1 MAMRIFTQEWRRI
14 MDKFVAPLGWN
25 SWDCYGA
32 AVDEDTVRK
41 NADFMAKHLKEYGW
55 QYIVVDIQWYEPAA
69 KNHEYNNFTSLC
81 TDEYSR
87 LIPAENRFPSSAGG
101 KGFTVLAEYVHSLG
115 LKFGIH
121 IMRGIP
127 RQAVHNNTKIKGSQK
142 TAREIA
148 KMSSICV
155 WNTDMYG
162 VDPSKEGAK
171 EYYDSIFELYASWG
185 VDFIKCDDIAR
196 ELPHEETELVLLSNS
211 LKNCGR
217 DMVLS
222 LSPGPALLEKA
233 ELYKQTANMWR
244 ITDDFWD
251 KWDALYN
258 MFERAEKWCTHSGAG
273 HWPDAD
279 MLPIG
284 PVRQDYDKSD
294 STKFTKD
301 EQITMLTL
309 WSIFRSPLMIGGEMT
324 KFDNFT
330 MSLVTNKNIMEMHKY
345 SRNSHQVWRK
355 EIDGIEHILW
365 TSTCAKGG
373 LYIAIFNTGDTGS
386 NITLNFEDVE
396 TDNADVKELWSG
408 EEIAKGVSSIDISLP
423 EHGAKAYYLTKIA

>member
-1 MAMRIFTQEWRRI
+1 
-14 MDKFVAPLGWN
+14 MDKSKAPLGWN

-32 AVDEDTVRK
+32 AVNEETVRK

-55 QYIVVDIQWYEPAA
+55 DYIVVDIQWYEPSAR
-69 KNHEYNNFTSLC
+69 NHEYNNFTPLC
-81 TDEYSR
+81 MDEYSR

-101 KGFTVLAEYVHSLG
+101 KGFTELAAYVHSLG

-127 RQAVHNNTKIKGSQK
+127 RQAVHANSKIKGSQK

-148 KMSSICV
+148 KMASICE

-196 ELPHEETELVLLSNS
+196 ELPHEETELILLSNA

-233 ELYKQTANMWR
+233 ELYKQVSNMWR

-251 KWDALYN
+251 KWDALYE
-258 MFERAEKWCTHSGAG
+258 MFSRAEKWCTHSGAG

-284 PVRQDYDKSD
+284 AIRQDYDKSD
-294 STKFTKD
+294 CTKFTQD
-301 EQITMLTL
+301 EQVTMLTL

-324 KFDNFT
+324 KFDDFT
-330 MSLVTNKNIMEMHKY
+330 MGLVTNKEILKMHKN

-355 EIDGIEHILW
+355 EINGTEHILW
-365 TSTCAKGG
+365 TSTDCEGG
-373 LYIAIFNTGDTGS
+373 VYIAIFNTGDSGS
-386 NITLNFEDVE
+386 SITLNLEDVE
-396 TDNADVKELWSG
+396 INTADVLELWSG
-408 EEIAKGVSSIDISLP
+408 KEIAKGVSSINIQLP
-423 EHGAKAYYLTKIA
+423 SHGAKAYHLG

>member
-1 MAMRIFTQEWRRI
+1 MTKTSPM
-14 MDKFVAPLGWN
+14 GWN

-32 AVDEDTVRK
+32 AVTEDIVRK
-41 NADFMAKHLKEYGW
+41 NAEFMAKNLKQYGW
-55 QYIVVDIQWYEPAA
+55 EYVVVDIQWSAPNARS
-69 KNHEYNNFTSLC
+69 HEYDPFTELC
-81 TDEYSR
+81 MDEYSR

-101 KGFTVLAEYVHSLG
+101 KGFAPLAEYVHSLG

-127 RQAVHNNTKIKGSQK
+127 RQAVHRNTKIKGTDK

-148 KMSSICV
+148 KTASICA

-162 VDPSKEGAK
+162 VDPDKEGARA
-171 EYYDSIFELYASWG
+171 YYDSIFELYASWG

-196 ELPHEETELVLLSNS
+196 ELPHEEAELVMLSES
-211 LKNCGR
+211 LRSCGR

-222 LSPGPALLEKA
+222 LSPGAALLEKA
-233 ELYKQTANMWR
+233 ELYKQVSDMWR

-251 KWDALYN
+251 KWELLYA

-284 PVRQDYDKSD
+284 PILQDYDAANR
-294 STKFTKD
+294 TKFTEN

-324 KFDNFT
+324 GFDEFT
-330 MSLVTNKNIMEMHKY
+330 MSLLTNEEILKMHKNA
-345 SRNSHQVWRK
+345 RHSHQVWRR
-355 EIDGIEHILW
+355 EINGSEYILW
-365 TSTCAKGG
+365 TAANAGG
-373 LYIAIFNTGDTGS
+373 GGYFALFNAGEKNGTVKLD
-386 NITLNFEDVE
+386 L
-396 TDNADVKELWSG
+396 ADLEAADKLDCTELWSG
-408 EEIAKGVSSIDISLP
+408 EKAVFDGFAEISVPSHGV
-423 EHGAKAYYLTKIA
+423 KAFRFE